1 MWTAELQASKV
12 GKKKKS
18 HSQSIK
24 YHNAGRTLRISPRHR
39 RFYLGLWCISNICA
53 SVEGIW
59 SSCGG
64 RGNSRGVDQGLTLF
78 HNSLLNLVAAPSCSG
93 KVLQV
98 TLKCQTVP
106 LTVFKKGVA
115 WQKKKKKELWDEK
128 KLLFPETSISVLRV
142 AAGMSRSDVSECCSR
157 EMFFTPT
164 PLPFTCW
171 LSHACN
177 RLFLLTWSLHKTHIC
192 L

>member
-12 GKKKKS
+12 EKKKKQS

-39 RFYLGLWCISNICA
+39 RFYFSLWCISNICA

-64 RGNSRGVDQGLTLF
+64 RSNSRGVDQGLKLF

-93 KVLQV
+93 MVLHAA
-98 TLKCQTVP
+98 LKCQNVP
-106 LTVFKKGVA
+106 LSVSKKGVA
-115 WQKKKKKELWDEK
+115 WQKKKELWDEK
-128 KLLFPETSISVLRV
+128 KLLFQETSISVLCV

-157 EMFFTPT
+157 EMFFTPP

-171 LSHACN
+171 LSHTCN
-177 RLFLLTWSLHKTHIC
+177 RLLLLTWSLHKTHIC